1 MSSRGLR
8 LSLRQ
13 RLLYQLA
20 ALLAQEWQA
29 ALGLALHLYAWA
41 TRTTHRG
48 LYDILEYDSTL
59 ELHDPQGQRA
69 TFHKRQ
75 RVRFRQ
81 DHILAFQD
89 YAWGDGDIFAE
100 YRCSPGVAVDRYQEG
115 DRWNILISLRETKRK
130 GDITEFL
137 IERTVQD
144 GFTQAEEWQQA
155 EIRHPT
161 RHLRL
166 AVVFPLERPC
176 RRATL
181 QARSR
186 HHTQVLGAEHFQTLP
201 DGRQQV
207 VWETR
212 HARDLEIYT
221 LRWRW

>member
-1 MSSRGLR
+1 MRPAPTLR
-8 LSLRQ
+8 
-13 RLLYQLA
+13 
-20 ALLAQEWQA
+20 
-29 ALGLALHLYAWA
+29 
-41 TRTTHRG
+41 
-48 LYDILEYDSTL
+48 
-59 ELHDPQGQRA
+59 
-69 TFHKRQ
+69 
-75 RVRFRQ
+75 
-81 DHILAFQD
+81 
-89 YAWGDGDIFAE
+89 DGDIFAA

-166 AVVFPLERPC
+166 AVIFPLERPC
-176 RRATL
+176 RRATV

-186 HHTQVLGAEHFQTLP
+186 HHTQVLGAEHFQTLL

-212 HARDLEIYT
+212 QAHYLEIYT
-221 LRWRW
+221 LRWHW